1 MVVYNFIKQ
10 DRVVVE
16 TYWNL
21 LSLKNENCFK
31 YYSICSEKFP
41 WKIVLKLFPLPFFK
55 EKKIV

>member
-31 YYSICSEKFP
+31 KSIILFAVKNFHGKLSENFSA
-41 WKIVLKLFPLPFFK
+41 FMTFNR
-55 EKKIV
+55 

>member
-31 YYSICSEKFP
+31 KVLYSICSEKFS
-41 WKIVLKLFPLPFFK
+41 WKIVLKLFPPSFF
-55 EKKIV
+55 

>member
-31 YYSICSEKFP
+31 KSIILFAVKNFHG
-41 WKIVLKLFPLPFFK
+41 KLS
-55 EKKIV
+55 